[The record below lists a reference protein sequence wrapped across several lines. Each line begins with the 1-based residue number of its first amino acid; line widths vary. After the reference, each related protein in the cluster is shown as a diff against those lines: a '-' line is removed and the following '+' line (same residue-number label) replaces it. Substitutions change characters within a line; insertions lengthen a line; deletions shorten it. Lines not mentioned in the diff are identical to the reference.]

1 MAASADIFLQQF
13 YMQMLFDEMA
23 LKYPSK
29 LKTFKKYVENGD
41 YKFRGDMEMW
51 KDRLYHPNAA
61 GDHVRGGAD
70 GVSGVWQMDD
80 KAWKELYL
88 EFRDA
93 LRDMDFRRSEFDGS
107 KPGIKRAQ
115 DVIDFLEK
123 YYSGADSTF
132 NVSLSDKAKKKI
144 EEFGDLIK
152 NNAGLKAGLVDQLD
166 AALEYWGIDT
176 NCEELR
182 KGIDGKKYESD
193 IKFQAKLKKVLK
205 TLETKTKQRS
215 WSWDTD
221 DSNIIDNL
229 IRAGFRID
237 LKGITDDFDDAIIKD
252 DDLNKFKNNYQAILE
267 LVAKNGQ
274 IKKHFKSEKISSAL
288 NFANEKLSYNNPNSE
303 NYLED
308 SKNDKKDIWK
318 EIQDWGKD
326 TYEDVFEKYKLLQGD
341 RLYYSPQAKEIIS
354 ALNGKAKPTDGLDGI
369 VNAAGDV
376 KEKLQKKSAAATKY
390 YGWMVKT
397 LGDIKKV
404 MPESYKGALSNGT
417 QLNHVVTELI
427 KRAVQDSKNGD
438 KHAIEA
444 AKTAMEVISVSK
456 YGLFTSKVM
465 DALNAELKNF
475 TFMSDPSLSWNSNP
489 YTKAVSTAFDKG
501 VSFLMRTIGY
511 GATGLINAINRRNS
525 RFDGERGG
533 LSGLSAEWEKDN
545 ADGKK
550 KYTDDIKKLNDEASD
565 SITRLEGEIAATGVK
580 DDADLDKTKKELA
593 AGQKKEENIE
603 IVLSRLQLELEQLA
617 REVED
622 KGVEIQQKKEDCSY
636 AQQNFDNADGIYKD
650 KIQQK
655 NHYDSVIDEYKNLPN
670 TIKDKQSDIV
680 AKRGYKK
687 YLESKLETL
696 KYPYKNAKEENEARQ
711 LQESLKRVDT
721 EIEAYTK
728 SLAELMEKYKNKD
741 KPDSELQQAN
751 KGLKGIGKEI
761 DTAQKNRDAADGA
774 LKTAEDKKTAAE
786 SELQKLEE
794 KIKKIEERME
804 KISGRQSKQK
814 TKNRDTESKI
824 KTFQDAKK
832 QIEELNKQIRE
843 RQKTADEW
851 DDKHKNLYDEL
862 IAYWDMLETGRNG
875 RRGAFYNRW
884 TLSKKKAQGD
894 LDANKKA
901 MFEEFLKNYS
911 YTS

>member
-1 MAASADIFLQQF
+1 
-13 YMQMLFDEMA
+13 
-23 LKYPSK
+23 
-29 LKTFKKYVENGD
+29 
-41 YKFRGDMEMW
+41 
-51 KDRLYHPNAA
+51 
-61 GDHVRGGAD
+61 
-70 GVSGVWQMDD
+70 
-80 KAWKELYL
+80 
-88 EFRDA
+88 
-93 LRDMDFRRSEFDGS
+93 
-107 KPGIKRAQ
+107 
-115 DVIDFLEK
+115 
-123 YYSGADSTF
+123 
-132 NVSLSDKAKKKI
+132 
-144 EEFGDLIK
+144 
-152 NNAGLKAGLVDQLD
+152 
-166 AALEYWGIDT
+166 
-176 NCEELR
+176 
-182 KGIDGKKYESD
+182 
-193 IKFQAKLKKVLK
+193 
-205 TLETKTKQRS
+205 
-215 WSWDTD
+215 
-221 DSNIIDNL
+221 
-229 IRAGFRID
+229 
-237 LKGITDDFDDAIIKD
+237 
-252 DDLNKFKNNYQAILE
+252 
-267 LVAKNGQ
+267 
-274 IKKHFKSEKISSAL
+274 
-288 NFANEKLSYNNPNSE
+288 
-303 NYLED
+303 
-308 SKNDKKDIWK
+308 
-318 EIQDWGKD
+318 
-326 TYEDVFEKYKLLQGD
+326 
-341 RLYYSPQAKEIIS
+341 
-354 ALNGKAKPTDGLDGI
+354 

-525 RFDGERGG
+525 RFDGERGD

-565 SITRLEGEIAATGVK
+565 SITRLEGEIAATGVN
-580 DDADLDKTKKELA
+580 DVDKTKKELA

-603 IVLSRLQLELEQLA
+603 IVLSRLRLKLEQLE
-617 REVED
+617 RKVVVKDE
-622 KGVEIQQKKEDCSY
+622 EIQQKIKGYSD
-636 AQQNFDNADGIYKD
+636 AQQDFNDADGIYND

-655 NHYDSVIDEYKNLPN
+655 NHYDSVIAEYKNLPN

-751 KGLKGIGKEI
+751 KGLKGIGEEI
-761 DTAQKNRDAADGA
+761 DTAKKNRKEADDA
-774 LKTAEDKKTAAE
+774 LKIAEDKKTAAE
-786 SELQKLEE
+786 SELQKLTEEIE
-794 KIKKIEERME
+794 KIKERME
-804 KISGRQSKQK
+804 KISGQQSKQK
-814 TKNRDTESKI
+814 TKNRETESKI

-832 QIEELNKQIRE
+832 QIEELNRQIAE
-843 RQKTADEW
+843 QQKTANEW